1 LRLQAIE
8 QQLQPIYQNSYRSIR
23 NQLVNLT
30 CSDILGKSV
39 ALRDEMNKIVRDVQ
53 THLEGT
59 RNLSKA
65 MNATR
70 PKPIMIEYVPELTNL
85 SVHESGKRMREAFE
99 DVIKHPT
106 QVIEGTETK
115 VLGFFD
121 DIFKH
126 PLKIIM
132 GLGLIIVLSITVI
145 AIIRVYKRHHNRPVE
160 DKAYAMIAKM
170 GKSMN
175 T

>member
-1 LRLQAIE
+1 M
-8 QQLQPIYQNSYRSIR
+8 
-23 NQLVNLT
+23 NLT

-59 RNLSKA
+59 RNLSEA

-70 PKPIMIEYVPELTNL
+70 PKPITVEYVPELTNL

-99 DVIKHPT
+99 EVIQHPT
-106 QVIEGTETK
+106 QVVQGTITK
-115 VLGFFD
+115 ALGFFD
-121 DIFKH
+121 DIFEH
-126 PLKIIM
+126 PLKVIM
-132 GLGLIIVLSITVI
+132 GLGLIIVLSIIVI
-145 AIIRVYKRHHNRPVE
+145 AIIRIAYKRHYNRPVE

-175 T
+175 I